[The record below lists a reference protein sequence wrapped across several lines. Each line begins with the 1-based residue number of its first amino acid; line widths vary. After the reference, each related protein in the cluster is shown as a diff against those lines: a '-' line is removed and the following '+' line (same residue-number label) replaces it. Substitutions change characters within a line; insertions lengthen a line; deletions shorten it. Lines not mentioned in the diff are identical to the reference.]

1 MIDKKNSKR
10 KKTMVKQA
18 IEDLYICGLP
28 YLQDLHLR
36 AEWDGKAGKGYFTT
50 QSHHSGGAEG
60 WVYGGLIASMIDC
73 HSIATAIASTCQAEG
88 REPSAQP
95 KIQYVTR
102 RLDVNFRFPTP
113 VETELSLLAEVKE
126 IKGTDVVISC
136 SLFADDKVCA
146 QAEVIAGRIW

>member
-50 QSHHSGGAEG
+50 QSHHS
-60 WVYGGLIASMIDC
+60 
-73 HSIATAIASTCQAEG
+73 
-88 REPSAQP
+88 
-95 KIQYVTR
+95 
-102 RLDVNFRFPTP
+102 
-113 VETELSLLAEVKE
+113 
-126 IKGTDVVISC
+126 
-136 SLFADDKVCA
+136 
-146 QAEVIAGRIW
+146 